1 MPKAVNV
8 RVTTM
13 DAELEFAIQPNT
25 TGKQLFDQVV
35 KTIGVQFNGDGDG
48 DSAIDVPRPEEERE
62 TEVSKK
68 KDLQEQ
74 LKLLQQDLAL
84 SKDDSKVTKN
94 DVLHEE
100 NVRQGRDKYKTL
112 RDIRKGNTKRR
123 VDQFENM

>member
-1 MPKAVNV
+1 TAAAALIAASTTPQHHHVYENEHEENDDELVNG
-8 RVTTM
+8 
-13 DAELEFAIQPNT
+13 E
-25 TGKQLFDQVV
+25 
-35 KTIGVQFNGDGDG
+35 IGVAFNNDGDG

-68 KDLQEQ
+68 MGLQEQ
-74 LKLLQQDLAL
+74 LKQLQQDLAMN
-84 SKDDSKVTKN
+84 KDDSKVTKN